1 MPHRYR
7 FAQFELLPAQR
18 QLLGDGRPVA
28 LGARAFDLLLALVER
43 HERLV
48 TKRELLAAVW
58 PDTVVEEANLPVH
71 VFALRK
77 LLGPQ
82 AIATIP
88 GRGYQFVLPL
98 HGADTGA
105 APQAAL
111 ADAVAARGR
120 PSGAMPTAMPTVLSP
135 AMPTSLPGSLR
146 PLVGRAAD
154 VAALDELLAQRSL
167 VTLVG
172 PGGVGKSLLAQWLL
186 YRRREAFEHGVAWVD
201 LSALDDASR
210 VVGCICAAL
219 GLNLSRADPLEALL
233 GALQPLKLLVAI
245 DNAEHVAAEVARVV
259 RAVHEQAPG
268 VRLLVTSQ
276 VPLKLSAEQVYRLSP
291 LAIPEAGDG
300 MAEAL
305 RRGALALFVERARAA
320 DARFELSPANLAAAV
335 EICRRLDGLP
345 LALELAAA
353 RVPLFGLSR
362 LSGLLESRLDA
373 LNAGRSEL
381 PARQQTLRAAMQWS
395 HSLLSDAERA
405 VFRRLGVFAGSFS
418 LDLAQLVLSDEHL
431 DRWAM
436 VDALGVLVEH
446 SLVAVEGL
454 DLPRY
459 RLLETPRSFALE
471 CLDAEGETQALRAR
485 HATAYAEL
493 FEQACAEGLISNR
506 TVDEWRTA
514 WLPDVDNARSA
525 CEWALLHDAQIAVSL
540 ASSLAAVLG
549 SELVQER
556 GRALTAT
563 RALLS
568 DHLPLRLRAQW
579 HLEAAFDLAAAQPA
593 LARGYAKASVAQ
605 FRALG
610 DRLGL
615 YRALSLQLYCVPVQP
630 DETQEAE
637 MSELIALEDPQWP
650 AGVRA
655 QGANAAACW
664 YSSSG
669 DFDSAL
675 HWRQRTL
682 ELYQQAGSTWRGL
695 VAHANLMDSLLAAG
709 RIDEAIACGMQLQAR
724 LHGTRQLAALPAAR
738 LNLAAAYLSK
748 DDVAAARALA
758 HDGLPQALRLGWQP
772 YWADYLALMAALEH
786 RPRAA
791 ACLLGFADAAY
802 AAIDC
807 SREVNEARAV
817 ERAAALCLARISAAI
832 FDELKREGARL
843 NNEAFAGLALGR
855 DDLR

>member
-1 MPHRYR
+1 MSYRYR

-18 QLLGDGRPVA
+18 QLLDDGHPVA
-28 LGARAFDLLLALVER
+28 VGARAFDLLLALVER
-43 HERLV
+43 SQRLV

-58 PDTVVEEANLPVH
+58 PDSVVEEANLPVH

-98 HGADTGA
+98 QGDVAAGAPGQASAVEAA
-105 APQAAL
+105 APGPLNNRQP
-111 ADAVAARGR
+111 GTP
-120 PSGAMPTAMPTVLSP
+120 PSVQRNTLPTA
-135 AMPTSLPGSLR
+135 LPGSLP
-146 PLVGRAAD
+146 PLLGRDAD
-154 VAALDELLAQRSL
+154 VAALDDLLALRSL

-186 YRRREAFEHGVAWVD
+186 FQRREAFEHGVAWVD
-201 LSALDDASR
+201 LSALDDPQR
-210 VVGCICAAL
+210 VVGSICAAL

-268 VRLLVTSQ
+268 VHLLITSQ
-276 VPLKLSAEQVYRLSP
+276 VPLKLSAEQVYRLRP
-291 LAIPEAGDG
+291 LALPEAGDD

-305 RRGALALFVERARAA
+305 RRGALALFVDRARAA
-320 DARFELSPANLAAAV
+320 DARFALSPANLAAAV

-373 LNAGRSEL
+373 LNAGRSEM

-395 HSLLSDAERA
+395 HSLLSDTERV

-454 DLPRY
+454 DVPRY

-471 CLDAEGETQALRAR
+471 CLDDAGETQALRAR
-485 HATAYAEL
+485 HAAAYGEL
-493 FEQACAEGLISNR
+493 FEQACAEGLVSNR
-506 TVDEWRTA
+506 TVDEWRAA

-525 CEWALLHDAQIAVSL
+525 CEWALLHDARVAVSL

-549 SELVQER
+549 SELLQER

-568 DHLPLRLRAQW
+568 DNLPLRLRAKW
-579 HLEAAFDLAAAQPA
+579 HLEAAFDLAASQPA
-593 LARGYAKASVAQ
+593 LARGYAKAAVSQ

-630 DETQEAE
+630 DDTQEAE
-637 MSELIALEDPQWP
+637 MTELIALEDPQWP
-650 AGVRA
+650 AAVRA

-664 YSSSG
+664 YSFSG
-669 DFDSAL
+669 DFDRAL
-675 HWRQRTL
+675 LARQRTL
-682 ELYQQAGSTWRGL
+682 ELYQQAGSTWRAL

-709 RIDEAIACGMQLQAR
+709 RVDEAIACGVLLQER
-724 LHGTRQLAALPAAR
+724 LRGTRQLAALPAAR

-748 DDVAAARALA
+748 DDTVAARALA
-758 HDGLPQALRLGWQP
+758 QDGLPQALRLGWQP

-791 ACLLGFADAAY
+791 TCLLGFADAAY
-802 AAIDC
+802 AAIDG

-817 ERAAALCLARISAAI
+817 ERAAALCRARISAASI
-832 FDELKREGARL
+832 DELKRQGARL
-843 NNEAFAGLALGR
+843 NNDAFATLALGR
-855 DDLR
+855 EDMR